1 MLDIFATEETDSR
14 PIWLVT
20 KPRFHDWVEAQ
31 TPATRNW
38 IAASGFKATEGASL
52 LVPDPE
58 GQLDGIVFV
67 LAEQAKAN
75 YPLARLSES
84 LPKGRYH
91 LTGPAYGGET
101 MHQALSWAM
110 GTYAFSRYK
119 PKKEAKTWPQLV
131 IKDKANGTEA
141 SHIANAVFLVRD
153 LVNTPANDMG
163 PQELEEAARKLAED
177 HQAEITVTVGDD
189 LLTQNFP
196 LIHTVGRASPRAP
209 RLIDLTW
216 GSPDKPKVTLVG
228 KGVCFDSGGL
238 NLKPGSSMDLMKKD
252 MGGGANVLGLGEL
265 IMGARLPIRLR
276 ILVPAVENAVSGNA
290 FRPGDVLPSRKGL
303 NVEIGNTDAEGRLI
317 LADALSLADEESPE
331 LLIDMATLTGAARV
345 ALGPD
350 LPPFYTDDEDFASQ
364 LASASRDVA
373 DPVWRMPL
381 WPGYDSSLKGKVGDV
396 NHIADTGMGG
406 SITAALF
413 LKRFVERASS
423 WSHFDIYAWT
433 PKARPGQPV
442 GGEAQAIR
450 ALYAVLRSRYAS
462 T

>member
-1 MLDIFATEETDSR
+1 MLDIFTTEQTDSR

-20 KPRFHDWVEAQ
+20 KANFHNWLEEQ
-31 TPATRNW
+31 PSATRNW
-38 IAASGFKATEGASL
+38 IAASGFKATAGASL
-52 LVPDPE
+52 LLPDPD
-58 GQLDGIVFV
+58 GQLAGIVF
-67 LAEQAKAN
+67 APAQKASPI

-84 LPKGRYH
+84 LPEGRYH
-91 LTGPAYGGET
+91 LAGPAHEGET
-101 MHQALSWAM
+101 VHQALSWAM
-110 GTYAFSRYK
+110 GTYIFSRYK
-119 PKKEAKTWPQLV
+119 PAKASKTWPQLT
-131 IKDKANGTEA
+131 IKDAAVGTEA

-163 PQELEEAARKLAED
+163 PQELEDAARKLAKD
-177 HQAEITVTVGDD
+177 HKAEIVVTTGDD
-189 LLTQNFP
+189 LLAQNFP
-196 LIHTVGRASPRAP
+196 LIHSVGRASPRAP

-216 GSPDKPKVTLVG
+216 GRPDDPKVTLVG

-238 NLKPGSSMDLMKKD
+238 NLKPGNSMDLMKKD
-252 MGGGANVLGLGEL
+252 MGGGANVLGLGAL
-265 IMGARLPIRLR
+265 IMGAKLPVRLR
-276 ILVPAVENAVSGNA
+276 VLVPAVENAVSGDA

-317 LADALSLADEESPE
+317 LADALSLADEEAPE

-350 LPPFYTDDEDFASQ
+350 LPPFYTDDDNFAAELTKTSV
-364 LASASRDVA
+364 DVA

-381 WPGYDSSLKGKVGDV
+381 WPGYDSSLKSKIGDV
-396 NHIADTGMGG
+396 NHIADTGMAG

-433 PKARPGQPV
+433 PKARPGQPI

-450 ALYAVLRSRYAS
+450 ALYALMRSRYA
-462 T
+462 